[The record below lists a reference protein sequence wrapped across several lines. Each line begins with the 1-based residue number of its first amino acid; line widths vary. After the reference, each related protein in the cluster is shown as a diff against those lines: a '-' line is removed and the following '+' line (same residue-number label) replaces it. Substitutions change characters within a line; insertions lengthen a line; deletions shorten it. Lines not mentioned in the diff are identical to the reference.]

1 MRYILEKL
9 ASNQILALLSY
20 PPYLS
25 FSLSVFFS
33 QIGFNM
39 LNIVLIFLVFY
50 LTSSNFAVA
59 VLLFT
64 ILVPQVLLSFIG
76 GIVADIANKKKI
88 LVIGNL
94 LRAAIL
100 IILFFNFNSLLLV
113 YFITLIVSVI
123 TQFYVPAE
131 SPLIPVL
138 VKRKNLIA
146 ANSIFGIG
154 LFGSILIGYV
164 IAGPAVGALGRSGI
178 FLFLS
183 LIFFFAAIFAFLIPS
198 ATIKRFETQTNRP
211 VRRKSIG
218 EAFKESFLILKKT
231 KSVGDAFFLLIF
243 SQVIIFVL
251 AALIPGYA
259 TNILQI
265 PTEDMSLILF
275 APAAVGMIVSAF
287 LIGSVFNNVKK
298 EKLMNLGILLSGIV
312 LMLLPFT
319 SRILAQEIIGTINLL
334 TPAYIKLNVF
344 NFVLLLALIAGFANA
359 LIFVPS
365 QAVIQE
371 IIPQDFRSKI
381 YGLLFAMIGIFSIIP
396 VMAAG
401 GVADL
406 FGVGAVF
413 FSIGLGIL
421 LVGLIRVKFLISF
434 FWILIRK
441 K

>member
-59 VLLFT
+59 ILLFT
-64 ILVPQVLLSFIG
+64 ILVPQILLSFMG
-76 GIVADIANKKKI
+76 GVVADLANKKKI

-113 YFITLIVSVI
+113 YFVTLIVSAI

-131 SPLIPVL
+131 SPLIPML
-138 VKRKNLIA
+138 VKREKLVA

-164 IAGPAVGALGRSGI
+164 IAGPAVGALGRSGVFI
-178 FLFLS
+178 FLS

-198 ATIKRFETQTNRP
+198 TKIKRLETQKRSSLS
-211 VRRKSIG
+211 RKSIG
-218 EAFKESFLILKKT
+218 GEFKESFSLLRKT
-231 KSVGDAFFLLIF
+231 RSVGDAFFLLIF
-243 SQVIIFVL
+243 SQIIIFIL
-251 AALIPGYA
+251 ATLIPGYA

-265 PTEDMSLILF
+265 PTEDISLILF
-275 APAAVGMIVSAF
+275 APAALGMIVSAF
-287 LIGSVFNNVKK
+287 LIGSVFNNVNK
-298 EKLMNLGILLSGIV
+298 EKLMNIGILLSGIV

-319 SRILAQEIIGTINLL
+319 SRILAQGIIQTINLL

-344 NFVLLLALIAGFANA
+344 NFVFLLATVAGFANA

-365 QAVIQE
+365 QALIQE
-371 IIPQDFRSKI
+371 IIPQNFRSKI
-381 YGLLFAMIGIFSIIP
+381 YGLLFALIGIFSLLPI
-396 VMAAG
+396 MAAG

-406 FGVGAVF
+406 LGVGTVF

-421 LVGLIRVKFLISF
+421 LIGLIRENFLISL

>member
-50 LTSSNFAVA
+50 LTSSSFAVA

-131 SPLIPVL
+131 FPLIPVL

-198 ATIKRFETQTNRP
+198 ATIKRFEIQTNRP
-211 VRRKSIG
+211 TTRKSIW

-243 SQVIIFVL
+243 SQIIIFVL

-275 APAAVGMIVSAF
+275 APAAVGMIMSAF

-396 VMAAG
+396 IMAAG

-413 FSIGLGIL
+413 FSIGFGIL
-421 LVGLIRVKFLISF
+421 LVGLIREKFLISL

>member
-164 IAGPAVGALGRSGI
+164 IAGPAVAILGRSGI

-198 ATIKRFETQTNRP
+198 ATIKRFEIQTNRP
-211 VRRKSIG
+211 TTRKSIW

-243 SQVIIFVL
+243 SQIIIFVL

-275 APAAVGMIVSAF
+275 APAAVGMIMSAF

-319 SRILAQEIIGTINLL
+319 SRILAQEAIATINLL

-396 VMAAG
+396 IMAAG

>member
-1 MRYILEKL
+1 
-9 ASNQILALLSY
+9 
-20 PPYLS
+20 
-25 FSLSVFFS
+25 
-33 QIGFNM
+33 
-39 LNIVLIFLVFY
+39 
-50 LTSSNFAVA
+50 
-59 VLLFT
+59 
-64 ILVPQVLLSFIG
+64 
-76 GIVADIANKKKI
+76 
-88 LVIGNL
+88 
-94 LRAAIL
+94 
-100 IILFFNFNSLLLV
+100 
-113 YFITLIVSVI
+113 
-123 TQFYVPAE
+123 
-131 SPLIPVL
+131 
-138 VKRKNLIA
+138 
-146 ANSIFGIG
+146 
-154 LFGSILIGYV
+154 
-164 IAGPAVGALGRSGI
+164 
-178 FLFLS
+178 
-183 LIFFFAAIFAFLIPS
+183 
-198 ATIKRFETQTNRP
+198 
-211 VRRKSIG
+211 
-218 EAFKESFLILKKT
+218 
-231 KSVGDAFFLLIF
+231 
-243 SQVIIFVL
+243 
-251 AALIPGYA
+251 
-259 TNILQI
+259 
-265 PTEDMSLILF
+265 MSLMLF
-275 APAAVGMIVSAF
+275 APAAVGMVMSAI

-319 SRILAQEIIGTINLL
+319 SRILAQEAIATINLL